1 LSTLPP
7 GPAEVRRD
15 LLWLAVGAAL
25 LFLPFLGARDLWNP
39 NEPIYGLAVVEMEQ
53 RGDWLTPTVNGRP
66 FAEKPILYYWLAR
79 AAGWLAGGI
88 DEWSLRLPSAAAGIV
103 AVLLL
108 YMLVW
113 PYAGRTRA
121 RLAAGLFATTYI
133 VYWSARSLQ
142 MDLLLTTCTLGAILA
157 ATRVVDR
164 DLDPRLGWMLVGL
177 ACGLGFLAKGPVGLL
192 LPALVVTAYLAVQR
206 RPPRLRPPAA
216 ALGVAAAALA
226 VAPWVVP
233 LVVRGETAYL
243 SEILWRQSVT
253 RFVAPWD
260 HQAPWWYYLVQLWI
274 DMAPWVWFLP
284 LALRLPE
291 RDADERGLDRLAWLW
306 ILVPIC
312 FFSLSASKRSPY
324 ILPVAPAVAIL
335 VAAPAERFLAGTLCR
350 WRRSTALAL
359 LGIFGVLALAG
370 AGWVLRSAAP
380 RYPALAATAGAVA
393 VLLVA
398 GGAGM
403 LVGLLLRSRR
413 APPAALAA
421 LVVSLYLVTGAR
433 VLPAVDVYKSA
444 GPFCDEV
451 RARVGDDEP
460 LRAYRTWEWRAGYA
474 YYCRRPIPRLTS
486 PEELR
491 RYWARPERVH
501 LIVERG
507 MLDEVRSTLDGADP
521 VLDRGIGS
529 NHAYLFANR

>member
-1 LSTLPP
+1 VSSLPP

-79 AAGWLAGGI
+79 AAGWIAGGI

-103 AVLLL
+103 AVPLL

-164 DLDPRLGWMLVGL
+164 DLDPRLGWMLAGL

-192 LPALVVTAYLAVQR
+192 LPALVVAAYLTVMR
-206 RPPRLRPPAA
+206 RWSRLRPHAA
-216 ALGVAAAALA
+216 ALAAAAAALT
-226 VAPWVVP
+226 VAPWVVA
-233 LVVRGETAYL
+233 LVIRGETAYL

-306 ILVPIC
+306 ILVPIL

-359 LGIFGVLALAG
+359 LGSFGVLALAG
-370 AGWVLRSAAP
+370 A
-380 RYPALAATAGAVA
+380 
-393 VLLVA
+393 
-398 GGAGM
+398 
-403 LVGLLLRSRR
+403 RSRR

-421 LVVSLYLVTGAR
+421 LLVSLYLVTGVR

-444 GPFCDEV
+444 RPFCDEV
-451 RARVGDDEP
+451 RGRVGDDEP

-474 YYCRRPIPRLTS
+474 YYCRRPIPRVTS

-507 MLDEVRSTLDGADP
+507 MLDEVRSVLDGADP